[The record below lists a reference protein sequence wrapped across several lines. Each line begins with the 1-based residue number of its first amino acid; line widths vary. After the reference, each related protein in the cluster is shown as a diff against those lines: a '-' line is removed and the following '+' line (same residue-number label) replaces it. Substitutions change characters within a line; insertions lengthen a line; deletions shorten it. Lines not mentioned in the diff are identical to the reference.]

1 MKHLFA
7 CRFRQLTGLP
17 CPNCGTTRALLALL
31 RLDVA
36 RAVRLSPVAGIG
48 VALLAIRTAR
58 SSTVPGAEREHVSPS
73 LEFVLVAMLALGLLR
88 ALLVALRVETPFT
101 FEHIDRRS
109 AVEGAR

>member
-31 RLDVA
+31 RLDFA

-48 VALLAIRTAR
+48 VALLAARGAR
-58 SSTVPGAEREHVSPS
+58 SVPAGRGREHVSPS

-101 FEHIDRRS
+101 ADHMERRS
-109 AVEGAR
+109 VLEGAR